1 MSNNN
6 GKQGLKSKRKYK
18 NRLTKRKMGIGKK
31 LKAKKV
37 CKKLIDQ
44 SPLRLENFISVLLSK
59 NPVQA
64 IK

>member
-18 NRLTKRKMGIGKK
+18 NRLTKRKMGIG
-31 LKAKKV
+31 KKV